1 MKKIVL
7 FCTILSVIGIAI
19 WSVYL
24 INNKEKSSEIAVA
37 AYKEAETKNSKETSQ
52 IDNSKNDKAIEEE
65 VKKEDK
71 VDKNKTGDNE
81 KAKDQNSNAE
91 RAVISYNY
99 ESGEKIV
106 DGTYK
111 QDGKKVAF
119 LTFDDGP
126 SSNITPKILDYLK
139 EKNIKA
145 TFFVLGKNIDGNEE
159 SAQLL
164 RRMVKEGHVIANHT
178 YSHDYNKLYPNENT
192 DVKVFM
198 EEVDKTN
205 ELIKKAVGEDY
216 KVSLVRM
223 PHGYIT
229 RVHNGD
235 KNLWTFKNELRK
247 REMHSMDWN
256 CLTEDAV
263 GKEKTPEELLAFLKR
278 TAGNKEKLLI
288 LMHDSKARNNTY
300 EGLPKIVDYLQS
312 QGYEF
317 AVFDK
322 KK

>member
-1 MKKIVL
+1 MRKIVL

-24 INNKEKSSEIAVA
+24 ISNREKSSEIAVA
-37 AYKEAETKNSKETSQ
+37 AYKEVETKDIKQPTKIEGDKEVE
-52 IDNSKNDKAIEEE
+52 KE
-65 VKKEDK
+65 VKSDNK
-71 VDKNKTGDNE
+71 VDKDKSREG
-81 KAKDQNSNAE
+81 KKVKDENVNNNIASS
-91 RAVISYNY
+91 VISYNY

-111 QDGKKVAF
+111 QDGKKIAF

-164 RRMVKEGHVIANHT
+164 RRMAKEGHVIANHS
-178 YSHDYNKLYPNENT
+178 YSHDYNKLYPNETT

-205 ELIKKAVGEDY
+205 ELIRKAVGDDY

-235 KNLWTFKNELRK
+235 KNLWTFKNELKK

-263 GKEKTPEELLAFLKR
+263 GKEKTPDELLAFLKR

>member
-71 VDKNKTGDNE
+71 MDKNKTGDNE
-81 KAKDQNSNAE
+81 KAKEENSNAE

-192 DVKVFM
+192 AVKVFM

-235 KNLWTFKNELRK
+235 KNLWTFKNELKK